1 MKKRDHILYIRIR
14 EYHIRVFLLW
24 CCLLISLATLLTGCA
39 RETPIEQFSSLQSRA
54 FCAEAEGTLNGHP
67 VRVRILSQ
75 VSVEKTK
82 EACVEYLS
90 PPLLQ
95 GLRVTAQFDTAED
108 GSLTVTKTELTYA
121 DHTRALP
128 PGSTNG
134 ILLPLTVL
142 LELNTPDTLQKSET
156 GYTLTYPHDRTLVL
170 SPNGIPTAFSSPHLS
185 LRILEWQ
192 FEDVD

>member
-1 MKKRDHILYIRIR
+1 MKKREHIRYIRIR
-14 EYHIRVFLLW
+14 DYHTRVFLLW
-24 CCLLISLATLLTGCA
+24 CCLLVSLAVTLTGCTKEA
-39 RETPIEQFSSLQSRA
+39 PIEQFSSLQSRA

-75 VSVEKTK
+75 VSAEKTK
-82 EACVEYLS
+82 EASVEYLS
-90 PPLLQ
+90 PPVLQ

-108 GSLTVTKTELTYA
+108 GSLTVIKTELTYG
-121 DHTRALP
+121 DHTRVLS
-128 PGSTNG
+128 PGTTNG

-142 LELNTPDTLQKSET
+142 LDLRTPDTLQKSET
-156 GYTLTYPHDRTLVL
+156 GYTLTYPHDRVLIL
-170 SPNGIPTAFSSPHLS
+170 SPSDIPTAFSSPHLS